1 MPDCM
6 TYSAK
11 KILGLIGRN
20 ISYSYSPYIHNTAAE
35 ALDLPYYYTIFNIP
49 SPDLVPSALEGAK
62 ALGIAGFNVTIP
74 YKQTVVACMDKLSPE
89 AEAVSAVNTIVN
101 DNGTFTGYNTDI
113 AGIVTPLEP
122 HKPLIDGQP
131 AGIFGNGGAAMAA
144 IEALTTHFSPSLISL
159 FVRNREK
166 GDELCRQFQ
175 DRAPLIPLSIHSLDD
190 YTALAKCRLV
200 INATPIGTT
209 GVDSGYNNCIIPH
222 GTGAIHS
229 SQIIFDMVYN
239 PLETRLLQMAREA
252 GAVTIPGI
260 DMLVSQ
266 ASRSFEIWT
275 GKPMPLSTVKAKL
288 QKLLRNTG

>member
-1 MPDCM
+1 MYI
-6 TYSAK
+6 TK

-20 ISYSYSPYIHNTAAE
+20 ISYSCSPYIHNTAAE

-49 SPDLVPSALEGAK
+49 SPGLVPSALEGAK

-74 YKQTVVACMDKLSPE
+74 YKQTVVACMDELSPE
-89 AEAVSAVNTIVN
+89 AETVCAVNTIVN
-101 DNGTFTGYNTDI
+101 DNGTLIGYNTDI

-122 HKPLIDGQP
+122 HKPFIDGQP

-144 IEALTTHFSPSLISL
+144 VEALSTRFKPSVINL

-166 GDELCRQFQ
+166 GHQLCRQYQ
-175 DRAPLIPLSIHSLDD
+175 DKTPLTPLSIHPLDD
-190 YTALAKCRLV
+190 YTTLAKCRLI

-209 GVDSGYNNCIIPH
+209 GVDSGYNNCIIPC

-229 SQIIFDMVYN
+229 NQIIFDMVYN
-239 PLETRLLQMAREA
+239 PLETGLLRMAREA

-275 GKPMPLSTVKAKL
+275 GRTMPVSSVRTKL
-288 QKLLRNTG
+288 QEMLETNRHLP